1 MFRLAGPVPPAEGG
15 ALVRSLAGGF
25 EDCIEPETH
34 PPAVTTAGDGWPE
47 LDRLVVDLTGCRL
60 RTDRS
65 AFGATADGATVPGPV
80 VGDLS
85 VRGRPVTIGGTAVTL
100 DIAARGA
107 AFRFSEDAD
116 PVVMVLDR
124 CVGGEVY
131 LHIDRDELEN
141 RVADGLEKKAGA
153 QGAKILAVDL
163 DLVPSEGN
171 RVDVELAVTLRMM
184 FKAKVRARGRLRLDD
199 DLTLVV
205 EEATIRG
212 DGMNGKMVASIV
224 KPQLVQMA
232 GKEFAL
238 GSLLPRGL
246 ALSEVRL
253 ETEGGLGVRAKL
265 VSAPA
270 D

>member
-1 MFRLAGPVPPAEGG
+1 VFRLEGPDLPTEGD
-15 ALVRSLAGGF
+15 ALVCALAGGF
-25 EDCIEPETH
+25 EESIEPETKS
-34 PPAVTTAGDGWPE
+34 PAVTVAGDGWPDLE
-47 LDRLVVDLTGCRL
+47 GLVVDLTGCRL

-65 AFGATADGATVPGPV
+65 AFGATADGATVPGPG

-85 VRGRPVTIGGTAVTL
+85 VRGRPVTVGGTAVTL

-107 AFRFSEDAD
+107 EFRFSEDAD
-116 PVVMVLDR
+116 PVVMVIDR
-124 CVGGEVY
+124 CAGGEMY
-131 LHIDRDELEN
+131 LHIDHDELES
-141 RVADGLEKKAGA
+141 RITAGLEEKAGA

-163 DLVPSEGN
+163 DLAQAEGN
-171 RVDVELAVTLRMM
+171 RVDVEVAVTLRMM
-184 FKAKVRARGRLRLDD
+184 FKAKVRARGRLRLGD

-224 KPQLVQMA
+224 KPQLVQLG

-238 GSLLPRGL
+238 GSLLPRGV
-246 ALSEVRL
+246 ALSEVTL

-265 VSAPA
+265 ATSE
-270 D
+270 